1 MTKKE
6 QPAAGHSALPGP
18 APAQVP
24 PGQGPAPAQ
33 VPPGQGGDAPIATPE
48 EVLAILTNLLRSD
61 KAAEQLRA
69 AEHLAKHYGILTPRE
84 EAQAGKSAIAGE
96 IEAAIRSLEE
106 ERHGQ
111 GSP

>member
-6 QPAAGHSALPGP
+6 QPAAGHSALPDT
-18 APAQVP
+18 APAK
-24 PGQGPAPAQ
+24 

-69 AEHLAKHYGILTPRE
+69 AEHLAKHYGMLSPRE
-84 EAQAGKSAIAGE
+84 ETSPVKTAVAGE
-96 IEAAIRSLEE
+96 IEAAVRSLRE
-106 ERHGQ
+106 ERHGPD
-111 GSP
+111 SP